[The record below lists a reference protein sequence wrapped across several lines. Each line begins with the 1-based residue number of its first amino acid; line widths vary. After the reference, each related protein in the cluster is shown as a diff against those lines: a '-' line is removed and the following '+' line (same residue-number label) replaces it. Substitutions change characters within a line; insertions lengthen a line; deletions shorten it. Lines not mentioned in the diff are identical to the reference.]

1 MKNSKIRSG
10 LNFLLL
16 FTFTAIVLY
25 FSLKDNYEM
34 IIKQITSMNIF
45 FILISFCLLFLYWL
59 FRIITVHNLAL
70 HFNSNYSFKNA
81 VYLVLETTFFHAV
94 TPFSSGGQPY
104 EIYSLTKS
112 DIKLTDATNVSIQN
126 FIVYQ
131 LALVILG
138 VIAIFS
144 NQLLHL
150 FPSNSL
156 LQKLVTL
163 GFLINTL
170 VTVFLFLISMG
181 SRVNQKILNSLIR
194 FLGKIHIIKNTDE
207 VLNSTSKYLSD
218 FHSGAKTL
226 FRDKLNFVKLV
237 CLQFASLCSLYLI
250 PFFLFKATGNT
261 HECNAFYAI
270 ITSAYVM
277 LIGSF
282 VPIPGG
288 TGGLEYGFVT
298 FYSNFFPNNLVTAVM
313 LVWRFVTYYF
323 GMILGGIILTFRKRK

>member
-1 MKNSKIRSG
+1 
-10 LNFLLL
+10 
-16 FTFTAIVLY
+16 
-25 FSLKDNYEM
+25 
-34 IIKQITSMNIF
+34 
-45 FILISFCLLFLYWL
+45 
-59 FRIITVHNLAL
+59 
-70 HFNSNYSFKNA
+70 
-81 VYLVLETTFFHAV
+81 
-94 TPFSSGGQPY
+94 
-104 EIYSLTKS
+104 
-112 DIKLTDATNVSIQN
+112 
-126 FIVYQ
+126 
-131 LALVILG
+131 
-138 VIAIFS
+138 
-144 NQLLHL
+144 
-150 FPSNSL
+150 
-156 LQKLVTL
+156 
-163 GFLINTL
+163 
-170 VTVFLFLISMG
+170 MG

-250 PFFLFKATGNT
+250 PFFSYLKLQVILMNVML
-261 HECNAFYAI
+261 FYAI